1 MPGFT
6 SISMYPRVWAES
18 GIEYPAL
25 VDALVQDALRR
36 GTGLR

>member
-6 SISMYPRVWAES
+6 SISMYPRVWQQS
-18 GIEYPAL
+18 GIPYPEL
-25 VDALVQDALRR
+25 VDALVRDALRR